1 MLTVRMQGTATGAFH
16 LPEHNA
22 SLLFVT
28 LNKSDKDF
36 SPTTQYNDCV
46 INENLF
52 HWQSWNFDSHQ
63 NDGGLRYIHQMETH
77 VRSYCSF
84 VKTRKTA
91 IGKNGV
97 DCYSKNGHAVTVL
110 TRQS

>member
-36 SPTTQYNDCV
+36 SPATQYNDCV

-91 IGKNGV
+91 MVIPV
-97 DCYSKNGHAVTVL
+97 PCTVL
-110 TRQS
+110 V